1 VGRDGERLVGKA
13 LLEAMM
19 AEEGVTPL
27 RGRGRA
33 ARGGAGRRSGA
44 ARAGPATGGT
54 APRGAPAPQ
63 GAPAPRDGP
72 SLHSAPSFAA
82 LGERVEGL
90 TARLADTASR
100 LAESEAALAASEAAL
115 AACEAKLV
123 ASDAARDALD
133 AERRSLHRRLSSEP
147 VQPAAGASL
156 AALLRD
162 RGLREGELE
171 EALLGL
177 LAERGVGLAEAL
189 TVAAAAPVQRLL
201 AEAIV
206 LRCAAGGCAAPA
218 GAVSLTVAPERCEVC
233 GGSDIARAFSAFA
246 DACRAGGLSRVVIVG
261 GSPSYRKQLQA
272 LYEPIRHDFSLALI
286 SGTSRKSERRVRGA
300 ARSSDLVILWA
311 STLLAHATSNAYEAA
326 NARTLTVPHRGIGS
340 MLRFVADSLTP

>member
-1 VGRDGERLVGKA
+1 MGRDGERLAGKA

-27 RGRGRA
+27 RGRGQA
-33 ARGGAGRRSGA
+33 ARESAGRRSGA

-54 APRGAPAPQ
+54 APQ
-63 GAPAPRDGP
+63 GAP
-72 SLHSAPSFAA
+72 SIAA

-90 TARLADTASR
+90 TARLTDTASR
-100 LAESEAALAASEAAL
+100 LAASEAALAASEAAL
-115 AACEAKLV
+115 AASEAALAVCEAEQT
-123 ASDAARDALD
+123 ASDAAREALD
-133 AERRSLHRRLSSEP
+133 AERRSLHRRLSSEQ
-147 VQPAAGASL
+147 VQPVVGVSL
-156 AALLRD
+156 SSLLRG